1 MSTSLCHFS
10 SVFCI
15 IGANFIITDI
25 FTERTAWQLGKKGK
39 SGWGGDQEHR
49 EVDFEVKNL
58 LIDLVRQHPAIYDK
72 SHPDHFHTNLRNE
85 IWDEIGKILSIPGKL
100 NCFSSDLLKSINYV
114 QATAAVNIA
123 KNSLQAQCV
132 LKSGRT
138 LWIRL
143 EERLTSQGLQE
154 CL

>member
-1 MSTSLCHFS
+1 MSTSLRHFS

-15 IGANFIITDI
+15 IGVNFIIMDI
-25 FTERTAWQLGKKGK
+25 FTERTAWQLEKKKGK

-72 SHPDHFHTNLRNE
+72 SHPDHLRTNLRNE

-100 NCFSSDLLKSINYV
+100 NCFSSDLLKSIN
-114 QATAAVNIA
+114 
-123 KNSLQAQCV
+123 
-132 LKSGRT
+132 
-138 LWIRL
+138 
-143 EERLTSQGLQE
+143 
-154 CL
+154 